1 MIIIN
6 ALTSASPFLSQQFR
20 SANALF
26 SHRPQCAHV
35 AVGEQATASQHRGI
49 AATMASARELVRKLK
64 SGEKLNGMEV
74 TPELREMYEGRE
86 QLLVTCVR
94 WFFATCAT

>member
-1 MIIIN
+1 
-6 ALTSASPFLSQQFR
+6 
-20 SANALF
+20 
-26 SHRPQCAHV
+26 
-35 AVGEQATASQHRGI
+35 
-49 AATMASARELVRKLK
+49 MASARELVRKLK

>member
-1 MIIIN
+1 MPSHLLLPFCRNNSAVQMHSFSTGRN
-6 ALTSASPFLSQQFR
+6 ARTW
-20 SANALF
+20 
-26 SHRPQCAHV
+26 
-35 AVGEQATASQHRGI
+35 QATASQHRGI